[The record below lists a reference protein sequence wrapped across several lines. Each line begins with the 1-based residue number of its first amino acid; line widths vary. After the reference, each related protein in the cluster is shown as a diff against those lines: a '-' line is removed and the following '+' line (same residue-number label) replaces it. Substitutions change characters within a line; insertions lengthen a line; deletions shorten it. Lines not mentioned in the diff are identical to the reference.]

1 MIDQAHKLRSMVQAA
16 APAVDDRDVELPLVV
31 VAGARA
37 GVGAT
42 TVALNLAAVLADQGE
57 RVLLV
62 DGGLPR
68 NEANEIVG
76 NRRGVEFGLG
86 DVLNGR
92 CEIREAIVSGP
103 AGVRMLINRGND
115 RANADFS
122 RIAQERLFN
131 EFESVGDSFDFIVM
145 DTGRGLTSWSRPF
158 WSRAKLVV
166 LVATPD
172 ATSVLDAYAAIKQ
185 NAVDG
190 DQSPLRMLMNQTESD
205 SAASDAQRS
214 VEQACKQYLGRSVP
228 ALPALPRHLANDF
241 VAIDAAPRVWESPNT
256 AFGHAALWLGRSVS
270 ELLAIRTR
278 QTISDSRGEFSRIM
292 AGAV

>member
-16 APAVDDRDVELPLVV
+16 APDIDDRDVELPLVAV
-31 VAGARA
+31 TGARA

-62 DGGLPR
+62 DGGPSR

-76 NRRGVEFGLG
+76 GRRGVEFGLG
-86 DVLNGR
+86 DVLSGR

-103 AGVRMLINRGND
+103 AGVRMLINRGSD
-115 RANADFS
+115 RTNADFS
-122 RIAQERLFN
+122 RIAPQRLFSA
-131 EFESVGDSFDFIVM
+131 FDSVSDSFDFVVM

-158 WSRAKLVV
+158 WSCAKLVV

-185 NAVDG
+185 SAVDG

-205 SAASDAQRS
+205 AAASDAQRS

-228 ALPALPRHLANDF
+228 ALPALPRHVANDF
-241 VAIDAAPRVWESPNT
+241 VAVDTAPRVWESPNT

-270 ELLAIRTR
+270 ELLAMDAL
-278 QTISDSRGEFSRIM
+278 QVSQDSNRGFSRMM
-292 AGAV
+292 AGAG